1 VTLLWT
7 LELFAAVGSAPGNA
21 GAGGVSKGGTGG
33 ANATSAGGAGDASVG
48 WEQCPPFIGCA
59 RSRGAWS

>member
-21 GAGGVSKGGTGG
+21 SARGVSKGGTRG

-48 WEQCPPFIGCA
+48 WEQCPLL
-59 RSRGAWS
+59 